1 MQSDLIIKEN
11 ELIDPKDYPES
22 EGDIIADFNRRIK
35 RCMGIITALSKE
47 YHTIWIVRISDMAM
61 RLYRTTGENTSR
73 AVVELGLKYQ
83 KYDKYIKEYIDRYVV
98 SRNETM
104 LDEVGPEAVLSH
116 INDGSLYTVDYM
128 RMADGGEI
136 TYHQM
141 AFALSGAPGEAESF
155 VFAYKDVDST
165 IKKHIADKRYLRDQ
179 LDMVQTLSRDYY
191 NVFRIDPITGNVIII
206 KLDGYVTKGM
216 EGPGAKIYPYPV
228 LCKQYI
234 KDRAY
239 EEDQPWLYDAMS
251 LETVKEKLKTQDEY
265 VSIYR
270 GVDKGEIH
278 YYQFTYVN
286 INPNNPESGILAG
299 FKNADDIVE
308 SARERES
315 LQIQAKTDI
324 MSGLLNRGTG
334 EKMVIEAIEE
344 KKDGMLCIMDIDK
357 FKGINDRYGHLAG
370 DKVICGIADI
380 LNEVFKGNSVVFRL
394 GGDEYAVYAMNV
406 GDETTGARLIK
417 DVFARIKEVD
427 IPEIGDLNVY
437 ISVGAVMV
445 KTDESTEFENWY
457 KKADTGVYESK
468 KQNGS
473 ALTFME

>member
-11 ELIDPKDYPES
+11 ELINPKDYPES
-22 EGDIIADFNRRIK
+22 EGDLIEDFNRRIK
-35 RCMGIITALSKE
+35 RCMGVITALSKE

-61 RLYRTTGENTSR
+61 SLYRTTGENTSR

-104 LDEVGPEAVLSH
+104 LDEVGPETILSH

-128 RMADGGEI
+128 RMADDGEI

-191 NVFRIDPITGNVIII
+191 NVFRIDPTTGNVVIV

-216 EGPGAKIYPYPV
+216 EGPGAKLYPYPV

-251 LETVKEKLKTQDEY
+251 LETIKEKLKTQDEY

-286 INPNNPESGILAG
+286 INPNNSESGILAG

-308 SARERES
+308 STRERES
-315 LQIQAKTDI
+315 LQIQAKMDI

-334 EKMVIEAIEE
+334 EKMVIEAIKD
-344 KKDGMLCIMDIDK
+344 KKDGMLCIVDIDK
-357 FKGINDRYGHLAG
+357 FKGINDKFGHLAG
-370 DKVICGIADI
+370 DRVICGIADI
-380 LNEVFKGNSVVFRL
+380 LNEVFTGNTIVFRL

-406 GDETTGARLIK
+406 GDEPTGTKLIQE
-417 DVFARIKEVD
+417 VFDRIKQLE
-427 IPEIGDLNVY
+427 IEEIGDLSIFV
-437 ISVGAVMV
+437 SAGAVMV
-445 KTDESTEFENWY
+445 KSADSTEFEEWY

-468 KQNGS
+468 KQNGY
-473 ALTFME
+473 ALTFM

>member
-1 MQSDLIIKEN
+1 MKSDLIIKEN

-22 EGDIIADFNRRIK
+22 EGDLIGDFNQRIK

-61 RLYRTTGENTSR
+61 SLYRTTGENTSR

-104 LDEVGPEAVLSH
+104 LDEVGPETILSH
-116 INDGSLYTVDYM
+116 INDGSLYSVDYM
-128 RMADGGEI
+128 RMADDGEI

-141 AFALSGAPGEAESF
+141 AFALSGAPGEADSF

-191 NVFRIDPITGNVIII
+191 NVFKIDPTTGDVVII

-216 EGPGAKIYPYPV
+216 EGPGAKVYPYPV

-251 LETVKEKLKTQDEY
+251 LETIKEKLKTQDEY

-286 INPNNPESGILAG
+286 INPNNSESGILAG

-308 SARERES
+308 STRERES
-315 LQIQAKTDI
+315 LQIQAKMDI

-334 EKMVIEAIEE
+334 EKMVIEAIKA
-344 KKDGMLCIMDIDK
+344 KKDGMLCILDIDK
-357 FKGINDRYGHLAG
+357 FKGINDKFGHLAG
-370 DKVICGIADI
+370 DRVICGIADI
-380 LNEVFKGNSVVFRL
+380 LNEVFTGNTVVFRL

-406 GDETTGARLIK
+406 GDEATGTKLIQE
-417 DVFARIKEVD
+417 VFDKIKQLQ
-427 IPEIGDLNVY
+427 IQEIGDLSIFV
-437 ISVGAVMV
+437 SAGAVMV
-445 KTDESTEFENWY
+445 KAADSTEFEEWY

-468 KQNGS
+468 KQYGY
-473 ALTFME
+473 ALTFM

>member
-1 MQSDLIIKEN
+1 MKSDLIIKEN

-22 EGDIIADFNRRIK
+22 EGDLIGDFNQRIK
-35 RCMGIITALSKE
+35 KCMGIITALSKE

-61 RLYRTTGENTSR
+61 SLYRTTGENTSR

-104 LDEVGPEAVLSH
+104 LDEVGPETILSH
-116 INDGSLYTVDYM
+116 INDGSLYSVDYM
-128 RMADGGEI
+128 RMADDGEI

-141 AFALSGAPGEAESF
+141 AFALSGAPGEADSF

-191 NVFRIDPITGNVIII
+191 NVFKIDPTTGDVVII

-216 EGPGAKIYPYPV
+216 EGPGAKAYPYPV

-251 LETVKEKLKTQDEY
+251 LETIKEKLKTQDEY

-286 INPNNPESGILAG
+286 INPNNSESGILAG

-308 SARERES
+308 STRERES
-315 LQIQAKTDI
+315 LQIQAKMDI

-334 EKMVIEAIEE
+334 EKMVIEAIKA
-344 KKDGMLCIMDIDK
+344 KKDGMLCILDIDK
-357 FKGINDRYGHLAG
+357 FKGINDKFGHLAG
-370 DKVICGIADI
+370 DRVICGIADI
-380 LNEVFKGNSVVFRL
+380 LNEVFTGNTVVFRL

-406 GDETTGARLIK
+406 GDEPTGTKLIQE
-417 DVFARIKEVD
+417 VFDKIKQLE
-427 IPEIGDLNVY
+427 IEEIGDLSIFV
-437 ISVGAVMV
+437 SAGAVMV
-445 KTDESTEFENWY
+445 KAADSTEFEEWY

-468 KQNGS
+468 KQYGY
-473 ALTFME
+473 ALTFM